1 MVDYS
6 EFGEAEQVLRTV
18 YDYCTIY
25 VRTNKMME
33 AEEREAGTLTDKWL
47 YYHMGAD
54 KLAFEIMRKLEVIY
68 PDVFVKVYGAKKD
81 D

>member
-1 MVDYS
+1 MIDYR

-18 YDYCTIY
+18 YDYCNIY